1 MVIAIDTTVTEN
13 NILYL
18 LSELSI
24 RPFINVIEINQI
36 SMNNEEIS
44 ISSVVMLVLIEIMF

>member
-44 ISSVVMLVLIEIMF
+44 ISSVVILVLLIKLC

>member
-44 ISSVVMLVLIEIMF
+44 ISSVVMLVL

>member
-24 RPFINVIEINQI
+24 RPFIIVIEISQI
-36 SMNNEEIS
+36 STNNEEIS
-44 ISSVVMLVLIEIMF
+44 ISSVVILVL